1 MLCFGPVPSRRLGQ
15 SVGINNIPPKIC
27 SYSCIYCQL
36 GRTLTL
42 QIDRSPF
49 YNPEILTNELQKKI
63 MQAGQHQE
71 HIDFITLVPDGEPTL
86 DIHMG
91 TILNRAQRFNI
102 KTAVIT
108 NASLLWRKDVR
119 EELNQANWVSV
130 KIDAVT
136 RKLWEQINRPYK
148 NLELD
153 KILEGI
159 STFSEDFPGE
169 LTTETMFIQDVN
181 DTTEELTKISDFITQ
196 LSPKTS
202 YLAIP
207 TRPPA
212 EPWACAASEHTIAA
226 AYHLFTERS
235 INTELLTGYEGDQFA
250 FTGDIEQDVLSITAV
265 HPMKEEGIYA
275 LLKKAKAEWNSIE
288 KLITDGKLVK
298 VTYKGSNFYT
308 RKLSNLKRQI

>member
-1 MLCFGPVPSRRLGQ
+1 M
-15 SVGINNIPPKIC
+15 
-27 SYSCIYCQL
+27 
-36 GRTLTL
+36 
-42 QIDRSPF
+42 
-49 YNPEILTNELQKKI
+49 NELQKKI
-63 MQAGQHQE
+63 MRAEEHRE

-86 DIHMG
+86 DIHVG
-91 TILNRAQRFNI
+91 TLLNRAQRFNI

-119 EELNQANWVSV
+119 EDLHQASWISV
-130 KIDAVT
+130 KIDAVSK
-136 RKLWEQINRPYK
+136 KLWKHINRPHK

-153 KILEGI
+153 KVLEGI
-159 STFSEDFPGE
+159 STFSEEFPGE
-169 LTTETMFIQDVN
+169 LTTETMLIQNVN
-181 DTTEELTKISDFITQ
+181 DTTEELIKIGDFISQ
-196 LSPKTS
+196 LSPKIS

-250 FTGDIEQDVLSITAV
+250 YTGNIEQDVLSITAV
-265 HPMKEEGIYA
+265 HPMKEEGISA
-275 LLKKAKAEWNSIE
+275 LLKKAGAEWDSIE

-298 VTYKGSNFYT
+298 VTYEGSNFYT
-308 RKLSNLKRQI
+308 RKL